1 MVFTAKSPKINIEEV
16 RALSKLEGQAL
27 ERKSQRDQELEA
39 IIRGEDQR
47 HAHLTMK
54 KLFLSTLSVWQLC
67 KKK

>member
-27 ERKSQRDQELEA
+27 RENLQRDQELEA

-47 HAHLTMK
+47 DSFGNWAMLI
-54 KLFLSTLSVWQLC
+54 
-67 KKK
+67 

>member
-39 IIRGEDQR
+39 IIRGEE
-47 HAHLTMK
+47 
-54 KLFLSTLSVWQLC
+54 QLLHC
-67 KKK
+67 QMSMARLPREFSGLLHV